1 MLMSELNNKSNNE
14 LLKLVEDLKAE
25 LFMLRFKNSTGQLEN
40 PHKISLV
47 KKDIAKVFT
56 ALNTNDKEKSKAKE
70 KNRRKIKVAS
80 AKPKMEIK
88 GGK

>member
-1 MLMSELNNKSNNE
+1 MLMSDLNNKSNKE
-14 LLKLVEDLKAE
+14 LLKLIDDLKAE

-56 ALNTNDKEKSKAKE
+56 AINTNEKEASKAKQKNQKSIE
-70 KNRRKIKVAS
+70 KSVAKKSKIVK
-80 AKPKMEIK
+80 E
-88 GGK
+88 GK